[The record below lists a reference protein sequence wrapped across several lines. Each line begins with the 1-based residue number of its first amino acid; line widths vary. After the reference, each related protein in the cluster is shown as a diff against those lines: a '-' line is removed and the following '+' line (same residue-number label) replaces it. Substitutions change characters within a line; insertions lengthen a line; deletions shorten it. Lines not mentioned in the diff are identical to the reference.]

1 MLEVSKEKLKS
12 ANDYL
17 VQANGSLSYK
27 TILLEILPDILDL
40 DIHKVSATE
49 LVGKNFFLYDHIKRE
64 HKDEYPA
71 LLSAL
76 ALSVPNEKQ

>member
-27 TILLEILPDILDL
+27 TILLEVVPAILDL
-40 DIHKVSATE
+40 NIHEISATE
-49 LVGKNFFLYDHIKRE
+49 LVGQNYYLYELVKRE

-76 ALSVPNEKQ
+76 SLTVPYESQ